1 MMKKKEHK
9 ILDHPVLGYFLLL
22 IFVNLFVQ
30 IGTVPDYV
38 IGIFVPEYAGGSV
51 ALGVGAALFSLIPV
65 LIFNR
70 RFSPDFKGVLG
81 SKNMKMAFLIMLPCL
96 IIHYTGSIISWF
108 QFGVGNVFI
117 AFLRATA
124 PGFSEEI
131 TFRGLGVSNY
141 MRTVKS
147 EGQIRRIFWLSS
159 VVFGL
164 AHILNILVGG
174 DVFSVLIQVPY
185 AVGIGMLFGA
195 VYLRTGNL
203 WATIIAHTGMDF
215 LEMIRADVGA
225 SGGVMTGMG
234 IGDWVTVVAAV
245 VAGVIGFK
253 MTDKK
258 YHSQIM
264 EVWDEKWSKE
274 QYPETEEAAKT
285 QEV

>member
-22 IFVNLFVQ
+22 IFVNLFMQ
-30 IGTVPDYV
+30 IGTVPDFF
-38 IGIFVPEYAGGSV
+38 IGTLVPGYASDSG
-51 ALGVGAALFSLIPV
+51 ALGVGVALFSLIPV

-81 SKNMKMAFLIMLPCL
+81 SKNLKTAFLIMLPCL
-96 IIHYTGSIISWF
+96 IIHYIGSIISWCR
-108 QFGVGNVFI
+108 FGMGNVVI

-131 TFRGLGVSNY
+131 MFRGLGISNY
-141 MRTVKS
+141 MRTIKS
-147 EGQIRRIFWLSS
+147 EGQIRTIFWLSS

-164 AHILNILVGG
+164 VHILNILVGG
-174 DVFSVLIQVPY
+174 DVFSVLIQVLF

-215 LEMIRADVGA
+215 LEFIRVDVEA

-274 QYPETEEAAKT
+274 QYLETEEVAKT
-285 QEV
+285 PEV